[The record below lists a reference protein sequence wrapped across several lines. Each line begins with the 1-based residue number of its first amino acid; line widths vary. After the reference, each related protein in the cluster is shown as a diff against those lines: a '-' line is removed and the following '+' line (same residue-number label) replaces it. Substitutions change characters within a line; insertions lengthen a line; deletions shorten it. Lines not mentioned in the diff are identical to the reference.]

1 MNGEILLLFVI
12 LLLALVLC
20 SFLGGSN
27 CSTKEGFT
35 TSNINGTYN
44 GPNGETAIV
53 TDNSIIFTTNGNVIT
68 LTQNTTNQTYTSPN
82 GATATFDSSGN
93 LIIKD
98 NQGNT
103 TAFPPSSNINGTY
116 TGPNG
121 QTAVVSDNSIV
132 FTTNGNVITLTEN
145 TYSQTY
151 TGPNGT
157 TATFDSSGNLTI
169 TDNQGNTVI
178 TTNPS
183 TTNPST
189 TNSSTTNSSTTSSTA
204 SSSNYDNYNH
214 YNGSSYPT
222 IYYGPN
228 GSTARVINVD
238 GQGKIVITNANGTTS
253 IYYINNTGSSSSS
266 SSSSSST
273 NVYNGPNG
281 GTAIITTDSS
291 GNQNVQITMP
301 NGSQV
306 IYTPTNTYV
315 SNSIDPTVNQ
325 TTTTGSNGGQVTTV
339 SGPSGNT
346 AYAATGPNG
355 ASTVGT
361 SNTYDSSAYY
371 NSLPTGIPASQIPSG
386 QEDLYILKSQVVP
399 PVCPKCPDPIL
410 GSSSSFDSSKCP
422 ACPPCARCPEP
433 AFDCK
438 KVPNYNAFNPDY
450 MPVPVLSDFSSFGM

>member
-35 TSNINGTYN
+35 SSNINGTYT
-44 GPNGETAIV
+44 GPNGETAVV

-68 LTQNTTNQTYTSPN
+68 LTKNTS
-82 GATATFDSSGN
+82 
-93 LIIKD
+93 
-98 NQGNT
+98 
-103 TAFPPSSNINGTY
+103 
-116 TGPNG
+116 
-121 QTAVVSDNSIV
+121 
-132 FTTNGNVITLTEN
+132 
-145 TYSQTY
+145 SQTY

-169 TDNQGNTVI
+169 TDNQGNTVV

-183 TTNPST
+183 T
-189 TNSSTTNSSTTSSTA
+189 SSTTNTSATTSD
-204 SSSNYDNYNH
+204 YDNYNH

-238 GQGKIVITNANGTTS
+238 GQGKIVITNANGSTS

-266 SSSSSST
+266 SSSST
-273 NVYNGPNG
+273 NVYKGPNG
-281 GTAIITTDSS
+281 GTAIITTDSN

-339 SGPSGNT
+339 SGSNGGQAASATGPSGNT